1 MKNLTIL
8 ISFFFSLNLTA
19 QKWINDSN
27 CDEQSYEILN
37 EAITHL
43 ANIEQLTALGMAKAA
58 KISDS
63 GCECANLVIAAVS
76 SSDANWGSRKEKLEA
91 INIQLLSAEEKS
103 WYDLLIET
111 TRGED
116 NNWDDTYSS
125 AIEKFPNSPLIN
137 WVGVRGY
144 NWEGYM
150 EFSKK
155 FPENASSAYNMIAY
169 GYAYGE
175 YGDAPDYE
183 AAYEAI
189 KKSRELHDGPNALD
203 SSSEIAAMEGNYQ
216 KALSNQL
223 KAVDYAFFASPYQ
236 SKLPTYWRNLNK
248 ETLMKNLEQA
258 QKDVQEA
265 ILERNIEEFK
275 KYVTDDM
282 QLVSGDS
289 NLQDFYEFTDAS
301 FSRQSN
307 INWNSFDLRDFDFSF
322 SPDMSMVIL
331 TFYADGSYTRDGSD
345 DSIAYSTRASSV
357 WIATDNGWKTVHTN
371 WAPYGGGS
379 GIPKI

>member
-1 MKNLTIL
+1 M
-8 ISFFFSLNLTA
+8 NLTA

-91 INIQLLSAEEKS
+91 INIQLLSPEEKS

-116 NNWDDTYSS
+116 NTWDDTYSS
-125 AIEKFPNSPLIN
+125 ALEKFPNSPLIN

-189 KKSRELHDGPNALD
+189 KKSRKLHKGPNALD
-203 SSSEIAAMEGNYQ
+203 SRSEIAAMEGNYQ
-216 KALSNQL
+216 KALNNQL

-248 ETLMKNLEQA
+248 EDLMKNLEQA
-258 QKDVQEA
+258 QKDVQDA

-301 FSRQSN
+301 FSRQTN

-331 TFYADGSYTRDGSD
+331 TFYADGSYTRDGSE
-345 DSIAYSTRASSV
+345 DSIDYSTRASSV

-379 GIPKI
+379 GIPKN

>member
-1 MKNLTIL
+1 
-8 ISFFFSLNLTA
+8 
-19 QKWINDSN
+19 
-27 CDEQSYEILN
+27 
-37 EAITHL
+37 
-43 ANIEQLTALGMAKAA
+43 
-58 KISDS
+58 
-63 GCECANLVIAAVS
+63 
-76 SSDANWGSRKEKLEA
+76 LEA
-91 INIQLLSAEEKS
+91 INIQLLSSEEKS

-116 NNWDDTYSS
+116 NSWDDTYSS

-137 WVGVRGY
+137 WVGVRGF

-175 YGDAPDYE
+175 YGDSPDYE

-307 INWNSFDLRDFDFSF
+307 INWKSFDLRDFDFSF

-345 DSIAYSTRASSV
+345 ESIAYSTRASSV